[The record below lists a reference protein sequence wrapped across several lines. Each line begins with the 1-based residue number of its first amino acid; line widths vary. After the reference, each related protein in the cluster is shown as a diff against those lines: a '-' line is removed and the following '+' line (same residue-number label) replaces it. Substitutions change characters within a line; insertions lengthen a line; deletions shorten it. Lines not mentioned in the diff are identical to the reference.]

1 MAGDAIEMDGLV
13 EECFPGAEFRVKCDN
28 GHVIKAYLSGKMRKY
43 YIKVVPGDRVTVEI
57 SPYDLS
63 KGRITKR
70 LQNPPRE
77 QN

>member
-1 MAGDAIEMDGLV
+1 MSSGDSIELEGII

-28 GHVIKAYLSGKMRKY
+28 GHEIKAYLSGKMRKY

-57 SPYDLS
+57 SPYDLT

-70 LQNPPRE
+70 LQGR
-77 QN
+77 